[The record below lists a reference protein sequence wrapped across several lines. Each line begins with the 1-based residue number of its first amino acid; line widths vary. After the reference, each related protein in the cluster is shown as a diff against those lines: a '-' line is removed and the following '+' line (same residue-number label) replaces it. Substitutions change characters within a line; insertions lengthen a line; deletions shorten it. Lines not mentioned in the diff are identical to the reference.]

1 MSERSNEHPSQE
13 TLRITMEQIRGMVD
27 ANTIVGQPIQC
38 DGATVIP
45 ISKVSFGF
53 ASGGSD
59 LPTKVAKDMFGGGGG
74 AGVNITPVA
83 FLVITPGDV
92 KLLQLTVNAATP
104 NAIINMVPDVMDK
117 ITGFLAGKQE
127 KKATA
132 EPTVEV
138 IEKTED

>member
-1 MSERSNEHPSQE
+1 MSKEHPSQE

-27 ANTIVGQPIQC
+27 ANTIVGQPVQC
-38 DGATVIP
+38 ENGTTVIP

-74 AGVNITPVA
+74 AGVSITPIA
-83 FLVITPGDV
+83 FLVIMPNDV
-92 KLLQLTVNAATP
+92 KLLQLSVNAATP

-117 ITGFLAGKQE
+117 ITGFLAGKQS
-127 KKATA
+127 KKEA
-132 EPTVEV
+132 EGAE
-138 IEKTED
+138 

>member
-1 MSERSNEHPSQE
+1 MSERSKEHPSQE
-13 TLRITMEQIRGMVD
+13 TMRITMEQIRGMVD

-38 DGATVIP
+38 ENGTTVIP

-74 AGVNITPVA
+74 AGVSITPLA
-83 FLVITPGDV
+83 FLVIMPNDV
-92 KLLQLTVNAATP
+92 KLLQLSVNAATP

-117 ITGFLAGKQE
+117 ITGFLAGKQS
-127 KKATA
+127 KKEAEA
-132 EPTVEV
+132 QEPT
-138 IEKTED
+138 IAG

>member
-1 MSERSNEHPSQE
+1 MSERINEHPVQE
-13 TLRITMEQIRGMVD
+13 TLRVTMDEIRGMVD

-38 DGATVIP
+38 GNGTTVIP

-83 FLVITPGDV
+83 FLVIMPGDV
-92 KLLQLTVNAATP
+92 KLLQLSVNASTP

-117 ITGFLAGKQE
+117 ITGFLAGKQS
-127 KKATA
+127 KKDDAA
-132 EPTVEV
+132 PVVEV
-138 IEKTED
+138 VED

>member
-1 MSERSNEHPSQE
+1 MNERSNEHPVQE
-13 TLRITMEQIRGMVD
+13 TLRVTMDEIRNMVD

-38 DGATVIP
+38 DGGTTIIP

-74 AGVNITPVA
+74 AGVSITPIA
-83 FLVITPGDV
+83 FLVIMPNDV
-92 KLLQLTVNAATP
+92 KLLQLSVNAATP

-117 ITGFLAGKQE
+117 ITGFLSKKQDSKE
-127 KKATA
+127 KAAAADDA
-132 EPTVEV
+132 E
-138 IEKTED
+138 

>member
-1 MSERSNEHPSQE
+1 MSKEHPSQE

-27 ANTIVGQPIQC
+27 ANTIVGQPISC
-38 DGATVIP
+38 ENGTTVIP

-74 AGVNITPVA
+74 AGVSITPIA
-83 FLVITPGDV
+83 FLVIMPNDV
-92 KLLQLTVNAATP
+92 KLLQLSVNAATP

-117 ITGFLAGKQE
+117 ITGFLAGKQS
-127 KKATA
+127 KKEA
-132 EPTVEV
+132 EAADAE
-138 IEKTED
+138 

>member
-1 MSERSNEHPSQE
+1 MSERSKEHPVQE
-13 TLRITMEQIRGMVD
+13 TLRVTMEEIRSMVD
-27 ANTIVGQPIQC
+27 ANTVVGEPIAC
-38 DGATVIP
+38 EGGTTVIP

-83 FLVITPGDV
+83 FLVIMPGDV
-92 KLLQLTVNAATP
+92 KLLQLSVNASTP

-117 ITGFLAGKQE
+117 ITGFLAGKQS
-127 KKATA
+127 KKDDAA
-132 EPTVEV
+132 PVVEV
-138 IEKTED
+138 VED

>member
-1 MSERSNEHPSQE
+1 MSERSNEHPVHE
-13 TLRITMEQIRGMVD
+13 TMCVTMDEIRGMVD

-38 DGATVIP
+38 GNDTTVIP

-74 AGVNITPVA
+74 AGVTISPIA
-83 FLVITPGDV
+83 FLVIMPNDV
-92 KLLQLTVNAATP
+92 KLLQLSVNASTP

-117 ITGFLAGKQE
+117 VTGFLAGRQE
-127 KKATA
+127 KKAAAAETA
-132 EPTVEV
+132 VVE
-138 IEKTED
+138 TE